1 MGIDDR
7 ERRQGISKMSS
18 TEQAPEP
25 TMDEILASIRKI
37 ISDDETGGDAQPEVA
52 EAESAAAEPA
62 AGDGLVD
69 DLANALNDV
78 QAAEEKSAEQPPED
92 ILDLTQVFS
101 DQPAEDASPET
112 AAAPVD
118 AAMSVDAAMPEV
130 AAIPEAAV
138 APEAAVVEE
147 APAEPEASA
156 EPATPAATDAQA
168 DKSDITSLLAEAGVQ
183 DMADE
188 AEAAPQEA
196 AAPAG
201 EELNAAIEQDDT
213 ALADPAPA
221 GEASISDA
229 LAALD
234 NPAAETA
241 PADTVPDEAAQ
252 AQDAAFDAD
261 LVTSGEPAAQ
271 ALDESGEASA
281 PEMTEQVPETPAPAP
296 AAESFS
302 EVEANTESDAQMP
315 EDSAEE
321 AQADVALSEPEA
333 PVIDEPVE
341 AAAALAGALEGL
353 APAEEAPAGLED
365 EASEEAEGSV
375 EADSLLEAEAPAETE
390 ATAEAETTAEAE
402 ETVAEEADSA
412 SESKVTAASG
422 DVRTL
427 EDSVKDLLRPMLR
440 EWLDDNMERIVQD
453 EVASANLKSS
463 DG

>member
-1 MGIDDR
+1 
-7 ERRQGISKMSS
+7 
-18 TEQAPEP
+18 
-25 TMDEILASIRKI
+25 MDEILASIRKI
-37 ISDDETGGDAQPEVA
+37 ISDDEAGGDAQPEVA
-52 EAESAAAEPA
+52 EAETAAAESA
-62 AGDGLVD
+62 ATAGGGLVD
-69 DLANALNDV
+69 DLANALNEV
-78 QAAEEKSAEQPPED
+78 QDAEAKSAEQPPED
-92 ILDLTQVFS
+92 ILDLTQIIS

-130 AAIPEAAV
+130 AAMPEAAV

-156 EPATPAATDAQA
+156 EPATPAASDTQA
-168 DKSDITSLLAEAGVQ
+168 DESDITALLAKAGVQ

-196 AAPAG
+196 IAPTG
-201 EELNAAIEQDDT
+201 EELNAAIEQDD
-213 ALADPAPA
+213 AVLADPAPA

-271 ALDESGEASA
+271 ALDEPGEASA
-281 PEMTEQVPETPAPAP
+281 PEMTEQAPEIPAPT
-296 AAESFS
+296 AESFS
-302 EVEANTESDAQMP
+302 KVEANTEFDAQMP

-341 AAAALAGALEGL
+341 AAAALAGALEGIAQL
-353 APAEEAPAGLED
+353 EEAPAGLED

-375 EADSLLEAEAPAETE
+375 EADSLLEAEAPAE
-390 ATAEAETTAEAE
+390 AEATAEAE
-402 ETVAEEADSA
+402 ETVAEEAETA
-412 SESKVTAASG
+412 SESDVTAASG
-422 DVRTL
+422 EVRTL

-453 EVASANLKSS
+453 EVASANLKSG